1 MATLST
7 YQGGT
12 FVGISHLWFIKG
24 GFGNKFDTTGKDVL
38 EVPVAQDGGFTYSG
52 GSPSINHYKV
62 HGITGDWTSRM
73 TPGDTDI
80 NLFIPCIDEEVLT
93 NCGFTKTVI
102 AAADAAKVAPS
113 DGNVGDYKWVPATST
128 PGFSFAEVNSA
139 FTVGIAAANDEG
151 TKLFCIKKVKLL
163 ASILFDAADTAK
175 PIGITLVGSSSASTS
190 SDAMGI
196 FEGRIGIVS
205 TERT

>member
-1 MATLST
+1 MATIST

-12 FVGISHLWFIKG
+12 FVGISHLWFVVG
-24 GFGNKFDTTGKDVL
+24 GFGAKFDTTGKGVL
-38 EVPVAQDGGFTYSG
+38 EVPVAQDGGFTYNG
-52 GSPSINHYKV
+52 GSPSIDHYKV

-73 TPGDTDI
+73 TPGDTEI
-80 NLFIPCIDEEVLT
+80 NLFIPCIDQEVLEA
-93 NCGFTKTVI
+93 CGFTVSTV

-113 DGNVGDYKWVPATST
+113 DGNIGDYKFTPAAST
-128 PGFSFAEVNSA
+128 AGISFAEVNSA

-175 PIGITLVGSSSASTS
+175 PIGITLVGSSSASAAT
-190 SDAMGI
+190 DAMGI
-196 FEGRIGIVS
+196 FEGKIGIVS